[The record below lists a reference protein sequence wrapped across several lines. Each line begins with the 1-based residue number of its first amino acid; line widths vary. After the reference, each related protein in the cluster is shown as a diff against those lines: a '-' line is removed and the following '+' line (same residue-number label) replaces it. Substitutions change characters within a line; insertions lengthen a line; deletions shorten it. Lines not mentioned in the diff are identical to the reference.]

1 MKESPQM
8 DWSVSYGDNINDFV
22 KIDINYQ
29 NISIFVNVA
38 SFC

>member
-8 DWSVSYGDNINDFV
+8 DRSVSCDDNINDFV

-29 NISIFVNVA
+29 NISIFINVA

>member
-8 DWSVSYGDNINDFV
+8 DRSVSYGDNINDFI
-22 KIDINYQ
+22 KIDINYKH
-29 NISIFVNVA
+29 ISIFINVA